1 MTLYAELTGDG
12 TAGPY
17 ALPND
22 FDPISPQHILV
33 HIGGAVQRL
42 QNYTLDLSTNPAT
55 NPATVSF
62 AQNVPVGQLIRLQLV
77 QAAGGG
83 TGQKLMNG
91 AYMLDGSDQ
100 QILSCPDQKQIALAG
115 LRIVNRTPEMD
126 QAQIILAE
134 CWISGEGDG
143 VKHHIIAPRTAIPV
157 GSVLAGLGGSDKI
170 ALLPGQTL
178 YAACSVANGASLLVS
193 GLEGSL

>member
-1 MTLYAELTGDG
+1 MNLYAELIGDG
-12 TAGPY
+12 SVGPY
-17 ALPND
+17 ALPDD

-42 QNYTLDLSTNPAT
+42 QNYVLDLSTRPASVT
-55 NPATVSF
+55 F
-62 AQNVPVGQLIRLQLV
+62 AQKVPVGQLIRLQLV

-83 TGQKLMNG
+83 TGQKLLNG

-115 LRIVNRTPEMD
+115 LRLVNRTPEMD

-134 CWISGEGDG
+134 CWITSAENGL
-143 VKHHIIAPRTAIPV
+143 KHHIIAPRTPIPV

-170 ALLPGQTL
+170 ALLPGQIL
-178 YAACSVANGASLLVS
+178 YATCSVANGASLLVS